1 MTTERA
7 QEFQMRIT
15 EEALALMIIHGE
27 SVSDAPS
34 EEDISLAHYEDAVTL
49 IGKAWGLPA
58 EATAENLGLIQREKD
73 VLRRI
78 AAGENVNHIL
88 PEEELPMNAS
98 GMETLDNV
106 WDLFETAV
114 RLDNWSSAQR
124 CSSWPMNWRSART
137 CWTGSRRRPRSG
149 SYLRS
154 QPADWQPKQGALHCD
169 GAPLLF
175 SPPLPLSRPVCRFAG
190 VGSVPAHWRGKAPCC
205 QRVAGNGKAQM
216 AALRGD
222 EKSAG

>member
-34 EEDISLAHYEDAVTL
+34 EEDISLAHYEEAVTL

-88 PEEELPMNAS
+88 PEEELPYVKQKFYKGSSKARGSGIGLAVCDEIVKLHGGTFEIGNAE
-98 GMETLDNV
+98 GGG
-106 WDLFETAV
+106 AV
-114 RLDNWSSAQR
+114 VTIRL
-124 CSSWPMNWRSART
+124 
-137 CWTGSRRRPRSG
+137 
-149 SYLRS
+149 
-154 QPADWQPKQGALHCD
+154 PAG
-169 GAPLLF
+169 
-175 SPPLPLSRPVCRFAG
+175 
-190 VGSVPAHWRGKAPCC
+190 
-205 QRVAGNGKAQM
+205 
-216 AALRGD
+216 
-222 EKSAG
+222 E

>member
-34 EEDISLAHYEDAVTL
+34 EEDISLAHYEEAVTL

-88 PEEELPMNAS
+88 PEEELPRNAS

-114 RLDNWSSAQR
+114 RLDNWEQR
-124 CSSWPMNWRSART
+124 AAMFKLADELAECQNLLDWIEKT
-137 CWTGSRRRPRSG
+137 
-149 SYLRS
+149 
-154 QPADWQPKQGALHCD
+154 PAERE
-169 GAPLLF
+169 
-175 SPPLPLSRPVCRFAG
+175 LPEITAG
-190 VGSVPAHWRGKAPCC
+190 
-205 QRVAGNGKAQM
+205 
-216 AALRGD
+216 
-222 EKSAG
+222 